1 MRVILPVKI
10 TDAVLAVSNVP
21 EDPAPLWTEEVTYE
35 LGDSVHVVGPDLHLV
50 FESLRDDNTG
60 KNPLDDDQAA
70 PVNWLEIGPT
80 NRWRMFD
87 VLRNTQTEHPTP
99 LIVDLLPN
107 KRINSIAL
115 LGLDAEHVQIEMLMG
130 EEVVYS
136 KEIDLIER
144 QTLGYYDYFFGEFS
158 TLTGFPLFDLPPYTA
173 AMVRVTITR
182 VAGNV
187 KCGSLV
193 VGNNQYIGRV
203 QHSAESDALNF
214 SRVERDDFGNTK
226 LVPRRSIPKTDQ
238 TLHFDPA
245 ATKRLMT
252 LREELNAVPAVWSG
266 VDDTG
271 HNFFEALF
279 ILGIYKQMRLNLAN
293 ADFGVMTLELE
304 EI

>member
-1 MRVILPVKI
+1 MRVIRPLEI
-10 TDAVLAVSNVP
+10 TDDVLSNTNVP
-21 EDPAPLWTEEVTYE
+21 EDPSPLWDEETAYG
-35 LGDSVHVVGPDLHLV
+35 LGDVVHVVGYNIHLL
-50 FESLRDDNTG
+50 FESLKDANTG
-60 KNPLDDDQAA
+60 KPPLEDDQAE
-70 PVNWLEIGPT
+70 PMNWLEIGPT
-80 NRWRMFD
+80 NQWRMFD
-87 VLRNTQTEHPTP
+87 VLRNTQTVHPTP
-99 LIVDLLPN
+99 LIVELLPN

-115 LGLDAEHVQIEMLMG
+115 LGLDAEHVLIEMLLDG
-130 EEVVYS
+130 VVVYS

-173 AMVRVTITR
+173 AVVRVTITR
-182 VAGNV
+182 LAGNV

-193 VGNNQYIGRV
+193 IGNNQYIGEV

-245 ATKRLMT
+245 ATKRLMS

-266 VDDTG
+266 VDDTD
-271 HNFFEALF
+271 HSYFEALF
-279 ILGIYKQMRLNLAN
+279 ILGIYKQMRFNLAN
-293 ADFGVMTLELE
+293 SDFGVMTLELE